1 VRKGSHSVSCS
12 DFVVAQGIL
21 DVLNWELPGEDYQA
35 LCDLP
40 QEAPQTNL
48 EDLEPDA
55 AGVKYLDHLNPPQ
68 QT

>member
-1 VRKGSHSVSCS
+1 M
-12 DFVVAQGIL
+12 QGIL
-21 DVLNWELPGEDYQA
+21 DVLNWELPAEDYSA

-48 EDLEPDA
+48 EDLEPDSA
-55 AGVKYLDHLNPPQ
+55 DAVQYLDHLNPPQ